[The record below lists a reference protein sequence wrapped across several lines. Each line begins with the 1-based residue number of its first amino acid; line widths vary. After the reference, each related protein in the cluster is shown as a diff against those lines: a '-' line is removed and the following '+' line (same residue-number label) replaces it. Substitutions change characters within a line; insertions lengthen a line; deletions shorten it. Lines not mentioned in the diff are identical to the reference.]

1 MEDLKAQAF
10 DLLKKKEE
18 LIMNYEFTVST
29 LRNQLEDSLGLIQK
43 ELNGV
48 LEKINDD
55 VEVE

>member
-48 LEKINDD
+48 LEKINAD